1 MRLDEQCKVLCKL
14 DSLTERQAKGFQDRI
29 KNEYRVN
36 MCVVGRPFPPHPLP
50 LPLGPPP
57 RAGGVRA
64 RVLTAAPLA
73 PPGPLPGRTG
83 SWTTCP
89 WPW

>member
-36 MCVVGRPFPPHPLP
+36 MCVVGRPFPPIPFLSRSDRRP
-50 LPLGPPP
+50 AL
-57 RAGGVRA
+57 
-64 RVLTAAPLA
+64 AACVPA
-73 PPGPLPGRTG
+73 
-83 SWTTCP
+83 C
-89 WPW
+89 